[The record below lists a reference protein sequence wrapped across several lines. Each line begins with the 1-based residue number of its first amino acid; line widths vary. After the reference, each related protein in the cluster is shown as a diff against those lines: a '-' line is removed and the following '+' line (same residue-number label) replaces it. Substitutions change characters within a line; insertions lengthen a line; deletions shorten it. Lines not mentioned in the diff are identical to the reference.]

1 MAEETI
7 LLSNQD
13 YKNVSPRQIAIKN
26 ISDIQLKKQV
36 EDTEARQQE
45 KVAATALKR
54 SNLKQEIADL
64 KQQKNVALEELRQSI
79 QQEKDAWSKEKE
91 VERKQVQDKGY
102 KDGYDAGL
110 KEAKVAW
117 QDRLNKVNELTE
129 QAKQDY
135 YKTID
140 KHEETIIQL
149 AIATAEKIIHHE
161 IQVDNSFIANIIGE
175 AINELKNEAYIHIYC
190 HPEAYELVVMQKP
203 ELEQIV
209 GTKDLISIYVDPELK
224 KTDCVIKHPNG
235 QIDVSIDSQ
244 LRQVKNALFEK
255 VMEES

>member
-1 MAEETI
+1 
-7 LLSNQD
+7 
-13 YKNVSPRQIAIKN
+13 
-26 ISDIQLKKQV
+26 
-36 EDTEARQQE
+36 
-45 KVAATALKR
+45 
-54 SNLKQEIADL
+54 
-64 KQQKNVALEELRQSI
+64 
-79 QQEKDAWSKEKE
+79 
-91 VERKQVQDKGY
+91 
-102 KDGYDAGL
+102 
-110 KEAKVAW
+110 
-117 QDRLNKVNELTE
+117 RLNQVNELTE

-224 KTDCVIKHPNG
+224 KLIVLLNIPMAK
-235 QIDVSIDSQ
+235 
-244 LRQVKNALFEK
+244 L
-255 VMEES
+255 M